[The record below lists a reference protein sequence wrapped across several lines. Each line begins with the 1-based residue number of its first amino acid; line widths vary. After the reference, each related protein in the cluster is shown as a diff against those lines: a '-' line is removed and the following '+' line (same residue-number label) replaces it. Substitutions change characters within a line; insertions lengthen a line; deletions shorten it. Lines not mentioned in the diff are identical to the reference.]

1 MSKPIFKFKN
11 VSYSNN
17 GQNILSN
24 ISFDI
29 AKGECLTILGSS
41 GAGKSSLLRLFNNLQ
56 SPSKGNI
63 YFDNQA
69 LEEIDVLGLRKKV
82 GMVFQTPILV
92 SGTVKTNLNLF
103 QNWDKNR
110 IFSKNELTA
119 VLETVELKASILDQ
133 EADLLSGGEKQ
144 RLALARTLLN
154 DPEVILLDEPTSGLD
169 PKLARRIIKLI
180 ARLHDDLSL
189 TVILVTHHPRLIKD
203 ITQKILF
210 LHKGEIME
218 YGKNEILLAPAST
231 EMKNFMEEERGT
243 RTTLV

>member
-1 MSKPIFKFKN
+1 MPNPIFTFKN

-24 ISFDI
+24 ISFDV

-92 SGTVKTNLNLF
+92 SGTVKTNLSLF

-189 TVILVTHHPRLIKD
+189 TVIMVTHHPRLIKN
-203 ITQKILF
+203 IAQKILF
-210 LHKGEIME
+210 LHNGEIME
-218 YGKNEILLAPAST
+218 YGEKAILLTPAST
-231 EMKNFMEEERGT
+231 EMKNFMEEDM
-243 RTTLV
+243 